1 MRRGGDWA
9 GIVEHVVVMGAPVS
23 TRLERWAMAR
33 SVVAGRFVN
42 AYSRRDWVLGLI
54 YRGANGELLP
64 FPVPSQGPCTCIWQ
78 VVSGLLAA
86 AVNLAALPRFLAA
99 VVQSPGSR
107 VKTCHSSMMGQTPH
121 HLSELHNGPIR

>member
-1 MRRGGDWA
+1 MGLWPSKQGWLLT

-54 YRGANGELLP
+54 YRGANGVPLSHMETLLGSLLIMHANL
-64 FPVPSQGPCTCIWQ
+64 FLKARVPARRPAG
-78 VVSGLLAA
+78 
-86 AVNLAALPRFLAA
+86 
-99 VVQSPGSR
+99 
-107 VKTCHSSMMGQTPH
+107 
-121 HLSELHNGPIR
+121 